1 MFQYYIGELGHLI
14 CLEIAKILTNIYCNI
29 STETVV

>member
-14 CLEIAKILTNIYCNI
+14 CLGEFPPITLIEKYVWKLQKY
-29 STETVV
+29 